1 MKKTPLPIGMR
12 RSKRLCLSFLVINF
26 ATKPLQPVEQGILPP
41 AAYTLGTLVKK
52 QFLSVAKLL
61 LGSCEGKTENRH
73 YFKLK
78 KCDESCRGSIMRNN
92 LFKSCL
98 QSHCSDNGTRGFF
111 LACGGN
117 LGTNRART
125 VSGTQGTLYTSCP
138 PNNLALRFHTMSS
151 YFEIFFS
158 SPYDRRKIL
167 VTELR
172 TVPG

>member
-26 ATKPLQPVEQGILPP
+26 ATKHLQPVEQGILPP

-78 KCDESCRGSIMRNN
+78 KCDESCRGSIMPNN

-98 QSHCSDNGTRGFF
+98 QSHCSDNGDQRLLSRVWRKSWDKSRKNSLWHPGYIVHFMPSQQSRTPLPYHVKLFRDFF
-111 LACGGN
+111 
-117 LGTNRART
+117 
-125 VSGTQGTLYTSCP
+125 
-138 PNNLALRFHTMSS
+138 
-151 YFEIFFS
+151 FERLMIAEK
-158 SPYDRRKIL
+158 YQ
-167 VTELR
+167 
-172 TVPG
+172 